1 MLILEVYIMYDLE
14 KLEKRFYEFIK
25 IDKYPDKDEIRITE
39 DLLKRQEALYIPFGE
54 MRYFLVIEDEKPV
67 IYVHGFSRMDLDSIC
82 FIDEDGHRCYDVSMG
97 NNREISDRYRRARR
111 GVRRYDRLKG
121 IPKMEEKI

>member
-1 MLILEVYIMYDLE
+1 MYDLE

-67 IYVHGFSRMDLDSIC
+67 IYVHGFSRMDVDSIC
-82 FIDEDGHRCYDVSMG
+82 FIDEDGHTDAMTYQWVIIG
-97 NNREISDRYRRARR
+97 KYQTGTAE
-111 GVRRYDRLKG
+111 
-121 IPKMEEKI
+121 PEEA